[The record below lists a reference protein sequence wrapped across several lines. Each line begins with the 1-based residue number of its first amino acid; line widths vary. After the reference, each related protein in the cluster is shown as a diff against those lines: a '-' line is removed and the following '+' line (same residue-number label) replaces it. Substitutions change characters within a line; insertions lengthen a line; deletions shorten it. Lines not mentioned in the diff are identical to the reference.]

1 MKAELRP
8 TLARIVLGDAPE
20 IELADR
26 ERVLHRIE
34 SALGG
39 LPEKQRHS
47 LGNALLE
54 MAVRD
59 CSRLQ
64 RTRQNGS

>member
-1 MKAELRP
+1 MKAEWRP
-8 TLARIVLGDAPE
+8 TLVRIVLGDAPE

-26 ERVLHRIE
+26 EAVLNRIE
-34 SALGG
+34 SALGA
-39 LPEKQRHS
+39 LPSKQRHS
-47 LGNALLE
+47 LKAALLE

-64 RTRQNGS
+64 RRSR